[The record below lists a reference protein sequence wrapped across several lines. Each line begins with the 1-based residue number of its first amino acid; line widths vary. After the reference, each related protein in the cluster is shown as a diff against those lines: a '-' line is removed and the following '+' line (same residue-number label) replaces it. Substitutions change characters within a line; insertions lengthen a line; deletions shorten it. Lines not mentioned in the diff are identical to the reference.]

1 MGKAEQEAYEYVLD
15 DEFETATG
23 HHSKPAG
30 ARADRSAGISS
41 IFYLHSMLLF
51 MGRALNKTLDFYNS
65 FFDIGPRDKA
75 KIYRNIS
82 THYMK
87 KGLSEK
93 SLEYLQQWSRLEPAN
108 ADAHYQLAIA
118 LSTTG
123 KDKSALKTFDRV
135 LKLSPQHK
143 GALWRKG
150 SLLIK
155 MKDYAGAV
163 AALEALVKLDNSN
176 ARVFYMLAIAYDGLD
191 ETDKAIAAI
200 EQAIEIDPN
209 EIKYHQH
216 LGFLNVR
223 RDDHQKAA
231 KSFTRVME
239 LERELDDEDDD

>member
-1 MGKAEQEAYEYVLD
+1 MGKTQQAVYEDALD
-15 DEFETATG
+15 DEFESDADQQPKKTG
-23 HHSKPAG
+23 TKPG
-30 ARADRSAGISS
+30 QSVGISS
-41 IFYLHSMLLF
+41 IFYFHSMLLF

-93 SLEYLQQWSRLEPAN
+93 SLEYLQQWARLEPTH

-118 LSTTG
+118 LSSTG
-123 KDKSALKTFDRV
+123 KHKSALKTFDRV
-135 LKLSPQHK
+135 LKLAPQHK

-155 MKDYAGAV
+155 MKDYPGAV
-163 AALEALVKLDNSN
+163 ATLESLVKQENRN

-200 EQAIEIDPN
+200 EQAIAIDPD

-223 RDDHQKAA
+223 RDDHQQAA